1 MPMMMVVDEGTMNR
15 ICSPRRSWYTFV
27 NNDNEVHNIYSKSL
41 NNQFNLGAM
50 ASGTSKAIKVF
61 AAGPVILRCNLH
73 KDMIGTVF
81 VVPNGYFTQT
91 NAQGEYQFDSVKS
104 QEYIMEFW
112 HPQLYPDEVAKY
124 SKSVSLTG
132 ADQTEDFK
140 ITSESKPGEIHDL
153 VDDVDYNL
161 LVDNIEKETYQA
173 IEDWKNGKKSIP
185 HKRMLMAITKHF
197 DGGGLKGAIAK
208 SFSEKRSEKLET
220 DLDEIRKK
228 IAGID
233 KSEEVTE
240 ALLKFKA
247 ERVVAQLRNNVLE
260 LNNRLKPT
268 P

>member
-1 MPMMMVVDEGTMNR
+1 M
-15 ICSPRRSWYTFV
+15 
-27 NNDNEVHNIYSKSL
+27 
-41 NNQFNLGAM
+41 
-50 ASGTSKAIKVF
+50 
-61 AAGPVILRCNLH
+61 
-73 KDMIGTVF
+73 
-81 VVPNGYFTQT
+81 
-91 NAQGEYQFDSVKS
+91 
-104 QEYIMEFW
+104 
-112 HPQLYPDEVAKY
+112 
-124 SKSVSLTG
+124 TG

-173 IEDWKNGKKSIP
+173 IKDWKKGKKSIP
-185 HKRMLMAITKHF
+185 HKRMLMAITKHY

-208 SFSEKRSEKLET
+208 SFSEKRSMKLEAA
-220 DLDEIRKK
+220 LDEIRKK

-233 KSEEVTE
+233 KSEKVTE

-247 ERVVAQLRNNVLE
+247 ERVVAQLRNNVQE